1 MNDPITPHFRNAPAS
16 TSRFIQ
22 TVTTVAALVVCIVAL
37 AGHLIANSGAR

>member
-22 TVTTVAALVVCIVAL
+22 TATTIASLVVCLVAL